1 MPSQL
6 LLKPLAVA
14 QASHDFFEATFDEMV
29 AKRPTFRRPKAG
41 YENWMNMMSDVLAML
56 RASVPLVPHRRMALA
71 KSLRRMR
78 TSDLHGDYFE
88 FGLYRGS
95 SFSAAQRLA
104 WRYRLAPE
112 MRFFG
117 FDSFQGLPEP
127 AGVDVAGEF
136 RKGDYACSRAE
147 VTATLEKRGVDWAR
161 IHLVEGW
168 YDQSLTAKLK
178 STLAL
183 GQVGVALVDCDLYES
198 TVPVLRFLAS
208 LMQEG
213 SILLFDDWNCF
224 DRSDQKGE
232 RRAFREFLVENPQ
245 FTAEKWISFGRRGQA
260 FVLHEQLAP
269 TT

>member
-1 MPSQL
+1 MIQQRVGVPQL
-6 LLKPLAVA
+6 G
-14 QASHDFFEATFDEMV
+14 ASI
-29 AKRPTFRRPKAG
+29 
-41 YENWMNMMSDVLAML
+41 
-56 RASVPLVPHRRMALA
+56 PLVPHRRMALA
-71 KSLRRMR
+71 KSLKRMR

-104 WRYRLAPE
+104 RRYGLAPE

-127 AGVDVAGEF
+127 AGVDAAGEF
-136 RKGDYACSRAE
+136 RRGDYACSRAE
-147 VTATLEKRGVDWAR
+147 VTATLDRRGVDWAR
-161 IHLVEGW
+161 THLVEGW

-178 STLAL
+178 STLAP
-183 GQVGVALVDCDLYES
+183 GRVGVALVDCDLYES

-208 LMQEG
+208 LIQEG

-232 RRAFREFLVENPQ
+232 RRAFREFLAKNPQ
-245 FTAEKWISFGRRGQA
+245 FAAEKWTSFGRRGQA
-260 FVLHEQLAP
+260 FVLHAQSAP
-269 TT
+269 ARGSESRSVADKPDLVDGSR

>member
-1 MPSQL
+1 MIRTP
-6 LLKPLAVA
+6 VA
-14 QASHDFFEATFDEMV
+14 
-29 AKRPTFRRPKAG
+29 
-41 YENWMNMMSDVLAML
+41 
-56 RASVPLVPHRRMALA
+56 VPHRRMALS

-78 TSDLHGDYFE
+78 KSNLRGDYFE

-104 WRYRLAPE
+104 GRYRLASE

-136 RKGDYACSRAE
+136 RKGDYACSHAE
-147 VTATLEKRGVDWAR
+147 VTATLEKRGVDWTR

-168 YDQSLTAKLK
+168 YDQSLTAELK
-178 STLAL
+178 SDLVP

-198 TVPVLRFLAS
+198 TVPVLQFLAS
-208 LMQEG
+208 LLQEG

-224 DRSDQKGE
+224 HRSDQKGE
-232 RRAFREFLVENPQ
+232 RRAFREFLEEDPR
-245 FTAEKWISFGRRGQA
+245 FLAEEWIGFGRRGQA
-260 FVLHEQLAP
+260 FILHER
-269 TT
+269 